1 MFPIG
6 EKEISKL
13 LDMKYIKD
21 IYISGTRGFLYNTFI
36 ISGAVTFEKDNSS
49 FSNNFSYF
57 SSLAHSAINLKTFSV
72 LISLIR

>member
-21 IYISGTRGFLYNTFI
+21 IYISGTRGFFYNTFI
-36 ISGAVTFEKDNSS
+36 ISGTVTFEKDNSS
-49 FSNNFSYF
+49 FSQRFKGESIADVYNQIYEFCRKLNE
-57 SSLAHSAINLKTFSV
+57 
-72 LISLIR
+72 

>member
-6 EKEISKL
+6 EKEINEL

-21 IYISGTRGFLYNTFI
+21 IYISGTRGFFYNTFI

-49 FSNNFSYF
+49 FSQRFKGESIADVYNQIYEFCRKLNE
-57 SSLAHSAINLKTFSV
+57 
-72 LISLIR
+72 